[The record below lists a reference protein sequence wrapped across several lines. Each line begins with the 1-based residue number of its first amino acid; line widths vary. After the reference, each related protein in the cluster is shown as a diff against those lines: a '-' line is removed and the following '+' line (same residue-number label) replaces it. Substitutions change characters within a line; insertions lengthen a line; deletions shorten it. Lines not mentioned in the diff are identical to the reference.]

1 MDYSL
6 SARIKTIYL
15 LILSSG
21 LFFTSSTVV
30 LALLSGFQIV
40 LYFASGLSVQGLFS
54 AYKRILILAVI
65 VTISFLFIP
74 SDPTTNHTVLTLFHY
89 PLHLYWGE
97 WPNIA
102 AMLLRIITLIT
113 ASLWVRDSERSG
125 AFIESLRWLK
135 IPETVAIAVDAGLQL
150 SQRRKGPKKH
160 GKKKKGGKNKVAI
173 TFQQIKSG
181 ELRFFDDLLNKA
193 YQKVNHFLQERYSN
207 ISGAK
212 RHDITIILT
221 VVTAALSLK
230 LLQLLPGLPIAP
242 GHKNLVIV
250 PLIVIATLATHSRY
264 GGFSAGLAIGISS
277 FLLGYG
283 KFGVLEI
290 AHFALPGLVSDILAP
305 LVLAKSRK
313 FLIIRFALLGAVIG
327 LTRFAAN
334 FLIIILAGAPLLA
347 WAAFLPMLVSQTA
360 FGALSALIGAY
371 IVQKI
376 KSGQLFEVTDATQK
390 KSQSEEEST
399 KNV

>member
-1 MDYSL
+1 M
-6 SARIKTIYL
+6 
-15 LILSSG
+15 
-21 LFFTSSTVV
+21 
-30 LALLSGFQIV
+30 
-40 LYFASGLSVQGLFS
+40 
-54 AYKRILILAVI
+54 
-65 VTISFLFIP
+65 
-74 SDPTTNHTVLTLFHY
+74 
-89 PLHLYWGE
+89 
-97 WPNIA
+97 
-102 AMLLRIITLIT
+102 
-113 ASLWVRDSERSG
+113 
-125 AFIESLRWLK
+125 
-135 IPETVAIAVDAGLQL
+135 
-150 SQRRKGPKKH
+150 
-160 GKKKKGGKNKVAI
+160 
-173 TFQQIKSG
+173 
-181 ELRFFDDLLNKA
+181 
-193 YQKVNHFLQERYSN
+193 
-207 ISGAK
+207 
-212 RHDITIILT
+212 
-221 VVTAALSLK
+221 
-230 LLQLLPGLPIAP
+230 
-242 GHKNLVIV
+242 